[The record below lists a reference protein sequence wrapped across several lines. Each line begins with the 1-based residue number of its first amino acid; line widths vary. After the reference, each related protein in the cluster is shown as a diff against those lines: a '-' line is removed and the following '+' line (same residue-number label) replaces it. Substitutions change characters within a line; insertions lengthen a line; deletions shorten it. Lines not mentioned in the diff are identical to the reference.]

1 MSKKIIIDAT
11 FPEETRVALLD
22 KNNNIENIEISS
34 SSRKFLKG
42 NIYLAKITRVEPSL
56 QAAFVDY
63 GNEKAGFL
71 PFSEIHPDYY
81 HSINKDKK
89 EQSAVGPALETSHIT
104 SEDLQETK
112 PHLPLP
118 DEIILDKTA
127 LMIENDIT
135 PDINIEAS
143 EDDIDR
149 VSDDSDEH
157 DHRRFKIQEVIKK
170 GQVLLV
176 QVTKEERGNKGAAL
190 TTYISLAGKY
200 CVLMPNTSS
209 QNGISRKIS
218 NADERKR
225 LKRIINELSQNN
237 SSKTYSI
244 IARTAG
250 LGHTTV
256 ELKKDYDYLAK
267 LWNQIRET
275 TLQCSAPSF
284 VHQEDGILLK
294 TIRDMFD
301 HSVKEFWVHG
311 KNAYTECVK
320 FAQEMMP
327 TEAKKIK
334 EYKSKSPIF
343 TKYEIEEQLAN
354 LYQPIAR
361 LPSGGYIVINPTE
374 ALISID
380 VNSGKATSEN
390 NIEEMALKTNIE
402 AAKEIAKQ
410 VKLRDLSG
418 LIVIDFIDLSENKN
432 KKLLERY
439 LWEAFSRDKAR
450 IQTSPISAFGLLEMS
465 RQRLKPTFL
474 EMNSDICE
482 HCSGKGIVRSK
493 EANAMLILRTIENE
507 IHNSSCYMVNVY
519 GIAASI
525 LTLLNEKRAEISAIE
540 QRHNIKLNFYID
552 RDATS
557 DSYSIEKIKAPN
569 KNPLPEKDHLPKLD
583 FSSEIYGADDTQVA
597 ITDNNMDDSS
607 KTEQIKDPSS
617 KKRKINRHRRR
628 IVKSKKEINDQQK
641 ENV

>member
-81 HSINKDKK
+81 HSITKDKK
-89 EQSAVGPALETSHIT
+89 EQSAIGSALETSHIT
-104 SEDLQETK
+104 SEDLHETK
-112 PHLPLP
+112 PHLSLP

-135 PDINIEAS
+135 PDINIEAC

-149 VSDDSDEH
+149 VSEDLEEH

-250 LGHTTV
+250 LGHTTI

-267 LWNQIRET
+267 LWNKIRET
-275 TLQCSAPSF
+275 TLECSAPSF

-301 HSVKEFWVHG
+301 HHVKEFWVHG
-311 KNAYTECVK
+311 KNAYNECVK

-327 TEAKKIK
+327 
-334 EYKSKSPIF
+334 
-343 TKYEIEEQLAN
+343 
-354 LYQPIAR
+354 
-361 LPSGGYIVINPTE
+361 
-374 ALISID
+374 
-380 VNSGKATSEN
+380 SE
-390 NIEEMALKTNIE
+390 
-402 AAKEIAKQ
+402 
-410 VKLRDLSG
+410 VK
-418 LIVIDFIDLSENKN
+418 KN
-432 KKLLERY
+432 K
-439 LWEAFSRDKAR
+439 R
-450 IQTSPISAFGLLEMS
+450 I
-465 RQRLKPTFL
+465 
-474 EMNSDICE
+474 
-482 HCSGKGIVRSK
+482 
-493 EANAMLILRTIENE
+493 
-507 IHNSSCYMVNVY
+507 
-519 GIAASI
+519 
-525 LTLLNEKRAEISAIE
+525 
-540 QRHNIKLNFYID
+540 
-552 RDATS
+552 
-557 DSYSIEKIKAPN
+557 
-569 KNPLPEKDHLPKLD
+569 
-583 FSSEIYGADDTQVA
+583 
-597 ITDNNMDDSS
+597 
-607 KTEQIKDPSS
+607 
-617 KKRKINRHRRR
+617 
-628 IVKSKKEINDQQK
+628 
-641 ENV
+641 